1 LLNMAKRIFNICFT
15 TETQSARRKVFFCP
29 PGERLKSSV
38 FSVSR
43 AKRVV
48 HFFITTVELN

>member
-1 LLNMAKRIFNICFT
+1 MPGGLEFFHG
-15 TETQSARRKVFFCP
+15 RRLPAMEKI
-29 PGERLKSSV
+29 LSSV

-48 HFFITTVELN
+48 SKR